1 MPLCR
6 DKCHA
11 TAITIVPW
19 RNLVIFFIPVHVRK
33 HSNFLCC
40 WHENR
45 SSLTN
50 NYELHV
56 EHKGLSFSEV
66 WVFETLGVGVCLL
79 CSPLLG
85 CRATPP
91 FKCGLMSDFPWQ
103 LHFRCCWQKPRLH
116 ACLPNFMQHFYF
128 DCSLIFSP
136 KLETSGILNLVG
148 EVRIVRKKG
157 LVSLSS

>member
-116 ACLPNFMQHFYF
+116 ACLPTLLFRLLSYIFAKIRDIWHSKFSRWSK
-128 DCSLIFSP
+128 DC
-136 KLETSGILNLVG
+136 K
-148 EVRIVRKKG
+148 KKG
-157 LVSLSS
+157 TSFFV